1 MILKNLK
8 TVEGKIISIE
18 INGSKIAKVYDGI
31 TSEGENMEGK
41 LVTPALVDSHAHL
54 DSNFLLDV
62 CKEAET
68 PKFIEALKA
77 LLECKSK
84 LSADEIYKLAK
95 KSLYYYISHG
105 TLYIRTHIM
114 IDDTLDRLKYIARL
128 KEEFKD
134 ILQIQIIGFVQSY
147 SYFDDNVEE
156 NIYKSLEIADGVG
169 GQPHLQ
175 PSREDGIGMIKKI
188 FDSVEGKDKLLDFHA
203 DFADDPETKFSEVII
218 SETLKRKMQGKVSL
232 SHVTAMHSYNE
243 DYFRRYLKWLKESK
257 INVIVA
263 PITALEESGAF
274 ENYPK
279 RRGIA
284 RVLDLISEGVNVALG
299 HDDIQN
305 HLNPYGVGDMLQ
317 SGFILAISSYMYF
330 SSYAKTIFDLMTY
343 NGAKAQLI
351 KNYGIYEGADA
362 NLVIYNS
369 TNPLDALREIK
380 PRRMVISK
388 GKIVYESNINEELK
402 VNVD

>member
-8 TVEGKIISIE
+8 TVEGKTISIE
-18 INGSKIAKVYDGI
+18 INGDKIAKIYDGI
-31 TSEGENMEGK
+31 TQTGENMEGR

-62 CKEAET
+62 CKEVET
-68 PKFIEALKA
+68 PKFVEALNA

-84 LSADEIYKLAK
+84 LSAENIYNLAK
-95 KSLYYYISHG
+95 KSIYYYISHG
-105 TLYIRTHIM
+105 TLFLRTHVM
-114 IDDTLDRLKYIARL
+114 IDDTLDRLKYITKL
-128 KEEFKD
+128 KKEFKD
-134 ILQIQIIGFVQSY
+134 LIDIQIIGFIQSY
-147 SYFDDNVEE
+147 SYFDDNARE
-156 NIYKSLEIADGVG
+156 NMYKALELADGIG

-175 PSREDGIGMIKKI
+175 PSREDGINMIKSI
-188 FDSVEGKDKLLDFHA
+188 FDAVEGKDLLLDFHA

-243 DYFRRYLKWLKESK
+243 DYFRRYVRWLRESK

-317 SGFILAISSYMYF
+317 AGFTLAISSYMYF
-330 SSYAKTIFDLMTY
+330 SAYAKTIFDLMTY
-343 NGAKAQLI
+343 NGAKAQLLN
-351 KNYGIYEGADA
+351 NYGLEEGKDA

-369 TNPLDALREIK
+369 TSSLDALREIK
-380 PRRMVISK
+380 PRRMVIRK
-388 GKIVYESNINEELK
+388 GNIIYESEINEK
-402 VNVD
+402 WNVN